1 MGFCE
6 DLNSIL
12 TPLSW
17 SAAEVKWSPC
27 SQHPSPLLRDSW
39 GLGRC
44 YGYRSFCCIAVPQTA
59 HLRQKQSTTQTRN
72 ADLQIRKL
80 PDGLISCRLP
90 PSLLPSISLYPP
102 LFALLMAFGCNCTCF
117 VFTRL
122 QLLIAHK
129 LKQSHKKWKVIF
141 GTLKVNSIHSRHPS
155 SLQFILLS
163 LTEHSIADG
172 SFPIDSEATDQENY
186 FKQFSPVPSPQHWPL

>member
-1 MGFCE
+1 M
-6 DLNSIL
+6 S
-12 TPLSW
+12 
-17 SAAEVKWSPC
+17 
-27 SQHPSPLLRDSW
+27 
-39 GLGRC
+39 
-44 YGYRSFCCIAVPQTA
+44 QTA

-80 PDGLISCRLP
+80 PDGLLSCRLP
-90 PSLLPSISLYPP
+90 PSLHLSLSLP

-122 QLLIAHK
+122 QLLIALK

-141 GTLKVNSIHSRHPS
+141 GTQSKFHSLETS
-155 SLQFILLS
+155 FLQFILLS
-163 LTEHSIADG
+163 LTEQSIADG

-186 FKQFSPVPSPQHWPL
+186 FKWFSPLPSPQHWPL

>member
-1 MGFCE
+1 MVIAPSVALLCPRLLIWDRSSPPPRHE
-6 DLNSIL
+6 
-12 TPLSW
+12 TPI
-17 SAAEVKWSPC
+17 C
-27 SQHPSPLLRDSW
+27 
-39 GLGRC
+39 
-44 YGYRSFCCIAVPQTA
+44 RSVNFQTGWFLAV
-59 HLRQKQSTTQTRN
+59 
-72 ADLQIRKL
+72 
-80 PDGLISCRLP
+80 CLP